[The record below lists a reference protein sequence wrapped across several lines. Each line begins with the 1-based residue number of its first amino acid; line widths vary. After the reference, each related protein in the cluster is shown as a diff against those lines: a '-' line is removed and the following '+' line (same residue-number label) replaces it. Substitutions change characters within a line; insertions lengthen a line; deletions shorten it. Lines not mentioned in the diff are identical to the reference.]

1 MLNDIRL
8 LLGLGARRLWPQL
21 RYWGTFLGIDPQS
34 HLLLR
39 VYISLFWLAWLVAL
53 VFLSAH
59 QAELLGRQLSRTIQ
73 QALLAALPV
82 LIALAQVAYVV
93 DRAFRCPIRLDAA
106 DRLWIAPSRIRV
118 ASLAIVNALRDG
130 VPVVVVAS
138 ASLTFIYVVLES
150 AADAQTSW
158 ATAGWVALAT
168 GLLAYATHAVVWC
181 AQAVSW
187 RPLPFR
193 ARWVWLTFFFAIAIV
208 WSAWPALATG
218 SGQWLI
224 TLFAGAPD
232 FLSLVVLGV
241 VDVLLTIGGAALGGE
256 VEWARVLRANRQ
268 RIERSRYGFL
278 AGLFG
283 IPSFERSER
292 QSTIL
297 RSFRLPVTFGD
308 RSSQPGLLFTR
319 SFLTLWRLA
328 PRSFVDPL
336 LRSGV
341 VGLALALIVR
351 VANIGDPASWL
362 LLFLLLLQGRQL
374 GLARHLRVDR
384 ERVFMR
390 QFVGVSQIAN
400 IGMWMSI
407 PIGLSVL
414 GSVVAMLTAP
424 LTVMLP
430 YVVLSMGVIMLIA
443 LCEVAEIH
451 DIPLTKGIR
460 MPYEYWVVLAT
471 IPMAWAGLATHSI
484 LIVCLAAAGTVA
496 MGLFHLSLHPPR

>member
-8 LLGLGARRLWPQL
+8 LMELGARRLWPQL

-53 VFLSAH
+53 VFLGAH
-59 QAELLGRQLSRTIQ
+59 QAELLGHQLSSTLQ
-73 QALLAALPV
+73 QALLAALPL

-93 DRAFRCPIRLDAA
+93 DRAFRCPIRLDAP
-106 DRLWIAPSRIRV
+106 DRLWIAPSRIRT
-118 ASLAIVNALRDG
+118 ASLAVVNGLRESL
-130 VPVVVVAS
+130 PVVVVAS
-138 ASLTFIYVVLES
+138 ASMGFVYMVLES
-150 AADAQTSW
+150 AAGATTSW
-158 ATAGWVALAT
+158 ATVGWVALAA

-193 ARWVWLTFFFAIAIV
+193 QRWVWLTFFFGIAMV

-218 SGQWLI
+218 PGQWLI
-224 TLFAGAPD
+224 TVFAGAPD
-232 FLSLVVLGV
+232 FLSLVVFGI
-241 VDVLLTIGGAALGGE
+241 VDVLLTIGAAALGDE
-256 VEWARVLRANRQ
+256 VEWPRVLRANRQ

-283 IPSFERSER
+283 IPSFEQSER

-297 RSFRLPVTFGD
+297 RSLRLPVTFGD
-308 RSSQPGLLFTR
+308 RSSQTRLLFTR
-319 SFLTLWRLA
+319 SFLTQWRLA

-341 VGLALALIVR
+341 VGLALTLILR

-384 ERVFMR
+384 ERAFMR
-390 QFVGVSQIAN
+390 QFSGVSQTAN
-400 IGMWMSI
+400 IGMWLSI
-407 PIGLSVL
+407 PVGLSVL
-414 GSVVAMLTAP
+414 GSAGAMLAAP
-424 LTVMLP
+424 LTAMLP
-430 YVVLSMGVIMLIA
+430 YGVLNMCMIVLIA
-443 LCEVAEIH
+443 LCEVAEIYG
-451 DIPLTKGIR
+451 IPLTKGIR
-460 MPYEYWVVLAT
+460 MPYEYWICLAG